1 MSMRIAS
8 LGGALAKLTFVST
21 MALALA
27 PGRVLAAPQ
36 VSSRASSKA
45 APQFYFQ
52 VVDVEAGP
60 EVDEAT
66 KTFAHEAVQAELA
79 SRREW
84 ASDIEASTTD
94 ALVAELQRRKLRG
107 FSVTVRFEGF
117 KKEVKEPSG
126 GARRKRVA
134 VDVRLS
140 VFGTTIP
147 EAKLSFSGEGEAA
160 TEAEVPDK
168 GLEIEG
174 AALAKDVIKDAI
186 KQAVDQAVMKLSLG
200 NAKPM
205 NEHRHAAQP
214 AKAAKTAKTT
224 KTK

>member
-8 LGGALAKLTFVST
+8 LGLTVSLAVST
-21 MALALA
+21 LVLALA
-27 PGRVLAAPQ
+27 PGRGLAGP
-36 VSSRASSKA
+36 KA
-45 APQFYFQ
+45 APQFYFH
-52 VVDVEAGP
+52 VVDVKAGP
-60 EVDEAT
+60 EVDNAT
-66 KTFAHEAVQAELA
+66 KTFAREAVQAELA
-79 SRREW
+79 SRPEW
-84 ASDIEASTTD
+84 ASDIEAPTTE
-94 ALVAELQRRKLRG
+94 ALVAELQKRKLRG
-107 FSVTVRFEGF
+107 FSVTVRFESF
-117 KKEVKEPSG
+117 KKDVKEPSE

-134 VDVRLS
+134 VDARLS

-168 GLEIEG
+168 GLEVES
-174 AALAKDVIKDAI
+174 ASLAKDVIKDAV

-205 NEHRHAAQP
+205 NEHRRGGP
-214 AKAAKTAKTT
+214 TGKTGKTG

>member
-8 LGGALAKLTFVST
+8 LGFV
-21 MALALA
+21 LALVVVPA
-27 PGRVLAAPQ
+27 RGLAAP
-36 VSSRASSKA
+36 KG
-45 APQFYFQ
+45 APKFYFH
-52 VVDVEAGP
+52 VVDVKAGP
-60 EVDEAT
+60 EVDAAT
-66 KTFAHEAVQAELA
+66 KTFAHEAVQADLA
-79 SRREW
+79 SRPEW
-84 ASDIEASTTD
+84 ASDLEAPTTE
-94 ALVAELQRRKLRG
+94 ALVAELQKRKLRG
-107 FSVTVRFEGF
+107 FSVTVRFESF
-117 KKEVKEPSG
+117 KKEVKEPSA

-147 EAKLSFSGEGEAA
+147 EAKLAFSGEGEAA

-168 GLEIEG
+168 GLEVEG

-200 NAKPM
+200 TAKPM
-205 NEHRHAAQP
+205 NENRRGG
-214 AKAAKTAKTT
+214 KAAKAGNAG